1 MHRWWGGTRGK
12 ITQSVEDNV
21 IKWKAVRMGEIVHV
35 AVSKWTAEG
44 NIGSERRESGD
55 SGER

>member
-1 MHRWWGGTRGK
+1 M
-12 ITQSVEDNV
+12 EDNV